1 MVRSMQLPVV
11 GPSLR
16 LSRAT
21 LASPWL
27 CTTSPTILPT
37 QTRVGRVRIADPAL
51 DESSVGNQRSIR
63 ATVTTLAISGLIR
76 HLTPCPRMPKGL
88 ETARHRA
95 RYVDLDTRMW
105 T

>member
-11 GPSLR
+11 GRSLR

-21 LASPWL
+21 LASPWP

-37 QTRVGRVRIADPAL
+37 QARADRVRIADPAL
-51 DESSVGNQRSIR
+51 GASLVGEMHLIP
-63 ATVTTLAISGLIR
+63 AVELTLAISGSTQHLIR
-76 HLTPCPRMPKGL
+76 CPRTTKDL
-88 ETARHRA
+88 ATARHRA
-95 RYVDLDTRMW
+95 RCVDLDTWIW

>member
-21 LASPWL
+21 LAAPWP

-37 QTRVGRVRIADPAL
+37 QTRADRVPIADPVQ
-51 DESSVGNQRSIR
+51 DEFSVGNRRSIR
-63 ATVTTLAISGLIR
+63 VTETTLAISGLIR
-76 HLTPCPRMPKGL
+76 PLIPCPRMPRAL
-88 ETARHRA
+88 ETAQPRA
-95 RYVDLDTRMW
+95 RYVDRDTRMW